1 MLSMC
6 KSVSA
11 AVLSQQLMQQHEV
24 RLEELM
30 DVKES
35 AEEYEEMIE
44 MQIEWER
51 LRRLTMD

>member
-1 MLSMC
+1 
-6 KSVSA
+6 A
-11 AVLSQQLMQQHEV
+11 AVISQQLMQQHEAH
-24 RLEELM
+24 LEELM

-44 MQIEWER
+44 LQIEWER